1 MRMNGTE
8 AVARTVAADRPIER
22 ETFARSDSWIL
33 PASLV
38 AIASLGAVLTVMPDI
53 LIPDA
58 SLGWVDAWY
67 YVGFA
72 SNPRDDL
79 REFSHLLYQAE
90 RLSWTL
96 PGYLANLV
104 APPLVANYLTKS
116 VFHVATVCFLFG
128 ALRLS
133 SGLRTAAFVSCAAA
147 LYSFVLH
154 ALGANLVDGAATT
167 YFVIATYLV
176 NRSMTGRRLPLL
188 AAFLSGAAYFA
199 AIIAHLALVVILP
212 FFAAYV
218 ALFRAQARQRS
229 DRSIVTLAAMFAAGG
244 TAVYLCLVWLY
255 RYWGIQTRPLSLSF
269 DFFATH
275 GPNPLIWPDSMEWL
289 PSALWL
295 WLPSAVM
302 VSIALAAANA
312 VLRDGPR
319 SLARIPA
326 AQWLFAALAGAWIA
340 AAVAARAPLMM
351 LPFYVSYL
359 IPVAFLA
366 VGSLLDSHIERLSSR
381 MYWCLISLTFLAP
394 LVAYRISDSRFTATA
409 ALVAAALSLAAVATG
424 LLVTASTRWRTPAI
438 LALVVVALAAIDYA
452 TADFDVQLWNAYRHT
467 SMADI
472 YHEPR
477 ATARWNA
484 TRAEEYSGVV
494 ATAARLAPR
503 LAGKYYQFWYDG
515 DDPMGMYFRSIGSMF
530 FAWSTDRILNE
541 RFPTLTATSIERVT
555 LKPGEPLRDI
565 VVLTRDAAVSVSGL
579 PVAVRPRWTER
590 FVVAGTQYF
599 AHYFAIIY

>member
-1 MRMNGTE
+1 MLMNGTE
-8 AVARTVAADRPIER
+8 AVARTVAADQPIER
-22 ETFARSDSWIL
+22 ETVARSDSWIL
-33 PASLV
+33 PASVV
-38 AIASLGAVLTVMPDI
+38 AIASLGAVLTVISDVF
-53 LIPDA
+53 IPDA

-72 SNPRDDL
+72 SNLPDDL
-79 REFSHLLYQAE
+79 REFAHLLYQAE
-90 RLSWTL
+90 RISWTL

-133 SGLRTAAFVSCAAA
+133 CGLRTAAFVSSAAA

-176 NRSMTGRRLPLL
+176 NRSTTRRRLPLL
-188 AAFLSGAAYFA
+188 TAFLSGAGYFA
-199 AIIAHLALVVILP
+199 AIIGHFALVVILP
-212 FFAAYV
+212 FFAGYV

-244 TAVYLCLVWLY
+244 TAVYLCVVGLY

-275 GPNPLIWPDSMEWL
+275 GPNRLIWPDSVEWL
-289 PSALWL
+289 PWALWL

-302 VSIALAAANA
+302 VSIALAAAGA
-312 VLRDGPR
+312 GRHCPR

-326 AQWLFAALAGAWIA
+326 AQWFFAALFGVWIA
-340 AAVAARAPLMM
+340 AFAVKAPLMT

-366 VGSLLDSHIERLSSR
+366 AGSLLDSHIERLSSR

-394 LVAYRISDSRFTATA
+394 LVAYRMSDSRYAATA
-409 ALVAAALSLAAVATG
+409 ALVAAALLLAAVASG
-424 LLVTASTRWRTPAI
+424 VMATASMRWRTAAI
-438 LALVVVALAAIDYA
+438 LALVVVGFAAIDYA
-452 TADFDVQLWNAYRHT
+452 TADFDVQLWNTYRHT
-467 SMADI
+467 PMADI

-484 TRAEEYSGVV
+484 TRAEKYSGVV

-541 RFPTLTATSIERVT
+541 RFPTLTATSIERLT

-579 PVAVRPRWTER
+579 PVGVRPQWTER